1 MYLGNISKENS
12 KELAC
17 EGRRIEADCYMGRC
31 VAPLVKSPFGLWLIL
46 VNETLVSEMQAEV

>member
-31 VAPLVKSPFGLWLIL
+31 VAPLVKSPFGL
-46 VNETLVSEMQAEV
+46 VADTS